1 MELAVGLHHHNAW
14 AAPASVSEEELLRM
28 TFEVSHYFDKE
39 VTWLMGNYY
48 EYVNKEAIGKD
59 RVVKVAEL
67 QAVLRGRKVAMEQK
81 RTPLLNLGNL

>member
-1 MELAVGLHHHNAW
+1 
-14 AAPASVSEEELLRM
+14 
-28 TFEVSHYFDKE
+28 
-39 VTWLMGNYY
+39 MGNYY

>member
-1 MELAVGLHHHNAW
+1 
-14 AAPASVSEEELLRM
+14 
-28 TFEVSHYFDKE
+28 
-39 VTWLMGNYY
+39 MGNYY

-59 RVVKVAEL
+59 RVVKVTEL

>member
-1 MELAVGLHHHNAW
+1 
-14 AAPASVSEEELLRM
+14 M
-28 TFEVSHYFDKE
+28 TFEVSHYFEKE

-59 RVVKVAEL
+59 RVVKLAEL
-67 QAVLRGRKVAMEQK
+67 QAVLRGRKVAMEQR

>member
-1 MELAVGLHHHNAW
+1 MPPGSIAED
-14 AAPASVSEEELLRM
+14 ELLKM
-28 TFEVSHYFDKE
+28 TFDISHYFEKE

-48 EYVNKEAIGKD
+48 DYVNKEALGKD